1 MFTLGKIHL
10 LRLKYTRLFVNLIL
24 NVFHMPIT
32 KFSCLFLFL
41 FPISLLTATAQEV
54 KIELGPDEVALNE
67 TFTIK
72 ITVSEEKIRSYDPL
86 PEIPGFQKQGVSQ
99 SSSMNIINGQMS
111 SSNSLI
117 QYYKPIR
124 KGQFTLNGF
133 SISVNGR
140 NVSAAGKTISVVDA
154 RASAGGRSRAID
166 PFDDFFGG
174 GREEPEYVEVDDE
187 AFFSLS
193 LDKNEVYVGEGVN
206 VTLAFFFSEDNQALF
221 NFHDAGK
228 QLEKIINQIKPAN
241 AWEENFNITSIQPD
255 KVEINGKNWTRFKIY
270 QATFFPFN
278 SGVIDFPSVGWEM
291 IKYRV
296 ARNPSFFGSNRLQDF
311 KTFYSQARQVNVKP
325 LPPHPL
331 RNEVSV
337 GNYQLR
343 ESVSSDQVATGEGF
357 TYTFGITGEGN
368 ISSIRA
374 PRKRNAQ
381 KLNSFDPSER
391 IQVNKNRGR
400 ITGMK
405 EFGYFITLN
414 EAEEVALSD
423 HFEWIYFNPS
433 LEKYDTLRP
442 TLTVNVIGDSK
453 INQAISTSRLGGIYD
468 LIDVEDNTLLN
479 QKYKYYFSVA
489 INLLL
494 LGAVVLLGFL
504 IVKKQ

>member
-1 MFTLGKIHL
+1 M
-10 LRLKYTRLFVNLIL
+10 
-24 NVFHMPIT
+24 FHMPIT
-32 KFSCLFLFL
+32 KFSFLFIFL
-41 FPISLLTATAQEV
+41 FPIICWSVNAQEV
-54 KIELGPDEVALNE
+54 RIELGPDEVALNE
-67 TFTIK
+67 TFNIK
-72 ITVSEEKIRSYDPL
+72 ITVTEEKIRSYDPL

-99 SSSMNIINGQMS
+99 SSSMNIVNGQMS
-111 SSNSLI
+111 SSNSVI
-117 QYYKPIR
+117 QYYKPLR
-124 KGQFTLNGF
+124 KGQFTLSGF

-140 NVSAAGKTISVVDA
+140 NVSSGGKTISVVDA
-154 RASAGGRSRAID
+154 RASAGGRNRAID

-174 GREEPEYVEVDDE
+174 SREEPEYVEVDDD
-187 AFFSLS
+187 AFFSLTV
-193 LDKNEVYVGEGVN
+193 DKNEVYVGEGVN
-206 VTLAFFFSEDNQALF
+206 VTLAFFFSEENQALF

-255 KVEINGKNWTRFKIY
+255 KVEINGKTWTRFKIY

-311 KTFYSQARQVNVKP
+311 KTFYSLPRQVTVKP

-337 GNYQLR
+337 GNFQLR
-343 ESVSSDQVATGEGF
+343 ESVNQDQVTTGEGF
-357 TYTFGITGEGN
+357 TYNFGVTGEGN

-374 PRKRNAQ
+374 PRKKNAQ
-381 KLNSFDPSER
+381 KLNSFDPNER
-391 IQVNKNRGR
+391 IQINKNRGR

-405 EFGYFITLN
+405 EFTYFITLN
-414 EAEEVALSD
+414 EAEEVAMRD
-423 HFEWIYFNPS
+423 HFEWIYFNPA

-442 TLTVNVIGDSK
+442 SLAVNVTGESK
-453 INQAISTSRLGGIYD
+453 INQAISSSRLGGIYD

-479 QKYKYYFSVA
+479 QKYKYYFSVL

-494 LGAVVLLGFL
+494 VGAVGLLGFL
-504 IVKKQ
+504 IIKKK